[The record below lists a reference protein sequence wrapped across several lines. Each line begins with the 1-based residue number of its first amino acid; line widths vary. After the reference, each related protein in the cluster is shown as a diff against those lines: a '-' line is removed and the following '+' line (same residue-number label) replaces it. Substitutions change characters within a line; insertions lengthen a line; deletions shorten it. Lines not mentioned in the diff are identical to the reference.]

1 MADPSAAGKSLPAA
15 AATLLQLPLSMV
27 QDSLLSRCKS
37 GSPCAL
43 KLI

>member
-27 QDSLLSRCKS
+27 QDSLLSLCKS
-37 GSPCAL
+37 SCPCAL
-43 KLI
+43 KLN